1 MQPNG
6 SMHEHI
12 MTPNDSINQE
22 VNMMFFQR
30 LEDMRID
37 RDLSQSDVARILG
50 CQREVYRRY
59 EKGTRTIPVDFLI
72 KLADYYNVSIDYLV
86 GRTKNKAKY

>member
-1 MQPNG
+1 
-6 SMHEHI
+6 MHEHI

>member
-1 MQPNG
+1 
-6 SMHEHI
+6 
-12 MTPNDSINQE
+12 
-22 VNMMFFQR
+22 MMFFQR

-86 GRTKNKAKY
+86 GRTKNKSKY